1 VTTRP
6 AGGLIQW
13 LNRIPDGD
21 PLERRHAVSLQVFA
35 LVLCFGIVAL
45 ESVRLIWG
53 FRRDSWIPS
62 VTNLTDLAI
71 SLLTVLWIRR
81 GHYRR
86 ASWTFVAGFSLVQAV
101 AISLGGLEFGRDAV
115 KNLATVLALVALL
128 LGRRAL
134 WIVLLV
140 LITALATA
148 YARDLRFLGG
158 TGPHPA
164 PSGLAGVFWISTFTF
179 VILALVLDRFGL
191 TVREAFAD
199 ARARERQLEDATS
212 ELLAANRA
220 LEAEVLERQ
229 RVAEELRNSQ
239 ELLRVAF
246 QISPYA
252 ILITRLPDT
261 THVMANH
268 GFTAL
273 TGYSEAEVI
282 GRDSVSLQLWVDLSM
297 RAALFERLTRE
308 VEVRDFEARFR
319 RKDGSEYAGKLSAH
333 TFVLGKVPHLLTVTR
348 DVTAARSLEAEREK
362 LRGQLVEAQKME
374 AVGTLAGGIAHDFN
388 NIISV
393 IQSYAQ
399 LAGQA
404 TPAGSSVHEDL
415 EQIADA
421 SRRAAGLVRQLL
433 AFSRRQV
440 VRPRAVDL
448 GALVVDTRRLLE
460 RVLPADIVLRT
471 SVAEGVPNVLIDPG
485 QIEQVVMNL
494 SVNARDAMPRG
505 GVLEI
510 STKLEDGLVALIVRD
525 TGSGIPRELQEK
537 IFEPFFTTKAPGQG
551 TGLGLATCYGIV
563 RQAGGRIEVH
573 SEPGKGTTF
582 QVLLPP
588 LVGLSEPAP
597 PTPVPSIS
605 KLPTGSETILFV
617 EDEPQLREATARML
631 RSLGYRVL
639 AAADARLGLALAR
652 ETVQPIPLLITDVM
666 MPGMRGT
673 ELAEILG
680 RERPACRTLFI
691 SGYADMAVMESARTG
706 LTRFLGK
713 PFSMAELA
721 AIVRRLLDAR

>member
-1 VTTRP
+1 LL
-6 AGGLIQW
+6 G
-13 LNRIPDGD
+13 
-21 PLERRHAVSLQVFA
+21 
-35 LVLCFGIVAL
+35 
-45 ESVRLIWG
+45 
-53 FRRDSWIPS
+53 
-62 VTNLTDLAI
+62 NLTDVAI
-71 SLLTVLWIRR
+71 SLLTVWWIRR

-86 ASWTFVAGFSLVQAV
+86 AAWTFVAGFSLVQAV
-101 AISLGGLEFGRDAV
+101 AISLGGLEFGRDAI
-115 KNLATVLALVALL
+115 KNLAIILALVALL

-134 WIVLLV
+134 WTMLLA
-140 LITALATA
+140 LTAAMAVA

-164 PSGLAGVFWISTFTF
+164 PSGPAGVFWISTFSF
-179 VILALVLDRFGL
+179 IVLALVLDRFGL
-191 TVREAFAD
+191 TAREAFAD
-199 ARARERQLEDATS
+199 VRARQRRLEDATS

-220 LEAEVLERQ
+220 LEAEVRERQ

-252 ILITRLPDT
+252 ILITRLPDGF
-261 THVMANH
+261 HVMANH

-273 TGYSEAEVI
+273 TGYSEADVL
-282 GRDSVSLQLWVDLSM
+282 GRDSVSLQLWVDLSS
-297 RAALFERLTRE
+297 RDALYERLARE

-319 RKDGSEYAGKLSAH
+319 RKDGSEFAGKLSAH
-333 TFVLGKVPHLLTVTR
+333 TFVLGKVPHLLTVIR
-348 DVTAARSLEAEREK
+348 DVTAARALEVEREK

-404 TPAGSSVHEDL
+404 TPADSSVHEDL

-448 GALVVDTRRLLE
+448 GVLVVDTRRLLE

-471 SVAEGVPNVLIDPG
+471 SVGQRVPPVLIDPG

-494 SVNARDAMPRG
+494 SVNARDAMPQG

-510 STKLEDGLVALIVRD
+510 STRLEAGFVALIVRD
-525 TGSGIPRELQEK
+525 TGHGIPRELQDK
-537 IFEPFFTTKAPGQG
+537 IFEPFFTTKAPGKG

-563 RQAGGRIEVH
+563 RQAGGRIEVQ

-582 QVLLPP
+582 HVLLPP

-597 PTPVPSIS
+597 TPVPSIS
-605 KLPTGSETILFV
+605 KLPTGTETILFV

-652 ETVQPIPLLITDVM
+652 ETDQPIPLLITDVM

-680 RERPACRTLFI
+680 RERPTCRTLFI
-691 SGYADMAVMESARTG
+691 SGYADMAVMESARNG
-706 LTRFLGK
+706 LARFLGK
-713 PFSMAELA
+713 PFTMAELA
-721 AIVRRLLDAR
+721 ANVRKLLDAR